1 MKKLIV
7 LFAIAFVSETM
18 IAQADPATTATV
30 PPATPVSVPVLPPA
44 PSVNNRAVTPPQAVI
59 DSFNA
64 RFPNT
69 PIKKWLARPKG
80 FIADFKLNGQQLFAD
95 YGPDGTWVGTE
106 TPIKFPFRFPH
117 DVKQGWRHSD
127 FSAWYLVKAYR
138 VLTPGQTLYALDVNN
153 SPLLDAEHMYN
164 FNEEFFIYFSEDG
177 KLVRKDRQ

>member
-1 MKKLIV
+1 MKKLVV
-7 LFAIAFVSETM
+7 LLAIAVVSETM
-18 IAQADPATTATV
+18 IAQAG
-30 PPATPVSVPVLPPA
+30 PATPATASVPLPPPA
-44 PSVNNRAVTPPQAVI
+44 PSVNNRAVTPPQVVI

-69 PIKKWLARPKG
+69 PVKKWSARPKG

-138 VLTPGQTLYALDVNN
+138 IMTPGQTLYALDVNN

-164 FNEEFFIYFSEDG
+164 FNQEFFIYFSEEG

>member
-1 MKKLIV
+1 MKKLVV
-7 LFAIAFVSETM
+7 LLAIALVSETM
-18 IAQADPATTATV
+18 IAQAG
-30 PPATPVSVPVLPPA
+30 PATPATASVPVPTPA
-44 PSVNNRAVTPPQAVI
+44 PSVNTGAVTPPQVVI

-69 PIKKWLARPKG
+69 PVKKWLARPKG
-80 FIADFKLNGQQLFAD
+80 FIADFKLNGQQRFAD

-138 VLTPGQTLYALDVNN
+138 IVTPGQTLYALDVNN

-164 FNEEFFIYFSEDG
+164 FNEEFFIYFSENG